1 MDLSDE
7 NRKYTSMKI
16 CVLSQTL
23 NARTGAGVFTGG
35 IVDGV
40 KRGRPDIEFSV
51 ITSEDYIKPSF
62 YHLLKTWSRIRDEIK
77 KSDMAHALDG
87 YPYGVVACLANI
99 GLSRPII
106 ITAIGSGS
114 IRKLGGIGWRSWFL
128 RWAYRRATR
137 VTAISRYVAGEINK
151 VLPDL
156 SIEVINP
163 GVDYNFY
170 AGRSDELK
178 TATEYEY
185 IVTQGE
191 FKRRKGYEE
200 ILPIIKEVMAVRHD
214 LRYVIV
220 ANESRNETYR
230 DKLYK
235 LMTDLG
241 IRDKVTIRSNL
252 SREELRETYRNAR
265 LYLTLPTNV
274 EGDVEGFGM
283 AIMEAAAAGTPAVVG
298 KGSGADDAVLDGQ
311 SGFLVDGGDRGQVV
325 EQVLSIINDQSLREK
340 LSNGAKQWAS
350 DNSWESKVK
359 QYIDLYEK
367 I

>member
-1 MDLSDE
+1 
-7 NRKYTSMKI
+7 MKI

-23 NARTGAGVFTGG
+23 NSRTGAGVFTGN
-35 IVDGV
+35 IVGGV
-40 KRGRPDIEFSV
+40 KRSRPDIGFSV

-62 YHLLKTWSRIRDEIK
+62 YHLLKTWPRIRDEIK
-77 KSDMAHALDG
+77 KSDMVHALDG

-99 GLSRPII
+99 GISRPII

-114 IRKLGGIGWRSWFL
+114 IRKLGGIGWRSWLL
-128 RWAYRRATR
+128 RWAYRRAAR
-137 VTAISRYVAGEINK
+137 VTAISHYVAREINK
-151 VLPDL
+151 VLPGL

-163 GVDYNFY
+163 GVDYDFY
-170 AGRSDELK
+170 AGKSGEAQ

-191 FKRRKGYEE
+191 FKRRKGYGE
-200 ILPIIKEVMAVRHD
+200 ILPVVREVITVRPD

-220 ANESRNETYR
+220 ANESRNESYR

-235 LMTDLG
+235 LMEDLG
-241 IRDKVTIRSNL
+241 IRDKVTVRSNL
-252 SREELRETYRNAR
+252 SREELRETYRNAC

-298 KGSGADDAVLDGQ
+298 KGSGADDAVSDGQ

-325 EQVLSIINDQSLREK
+325 EKILSIINDENLHEK
-340 LSNGAKQWAS
+340 LSDGARRWAS
-350 DNSWESKVK
+350 KNNWESKVK
-359 QYIDLYEK
+359 QYISLYEEK